1 MSDNRNRSAGARGVC
16 SVDAGGLV
24 TAPIRGQRRR
34 GVPSLVLPGDPDGCG
49 WIAGSGHTYTPCGV
63 NAEHQAQDDKVV
75 RYVGRPTRWG
85 NPYRVVKGRSGLLGV
100 ITPDERVV
108 NLRTDCTA
116 PEAARVAV
124 RGFQHW
130 LGHLDRSKPRAV
142 LARHL
147 APLVTADVLSCWC
160 PLDAPCHADTL
171 CDLVGR
177 LRSGDLVPGLVAT
190 PDVCGG
196 ALRIDGTRFEAAK
209 FAIQDVSGDIFHRG
223 QRLTEDVAIDPDL
236 VLLAARVG
244 GAL

>member
-1 MSDNRNRSAGARGVC
+1 MS
-16 SVDAGGLV
+16 
-24 TAPIRGQRRR
+24 APIRGQRRR

-49 WIAGSGHTYTPCGV
+49 FERERGQSSAEVPRYWLAGEWYDADEPDAVPLT
-63 NAEHQAQDDKVV
+63 V
-75 RYVGRPTRWG
+75 RYVGRPSRWG
-85 NPYRVVKGRSGLLGV
+85 NPAKVVDDGGLGV
-100 ITPDERVV
+100 RYAVMVDGPGFCGGLYADRAAANTRAAWAYESSSRKWVKDE
-108 NLRTDCTA
+108 
-116 PEAARVAV
+116 PIE
-124 RGFQHW
+124 
-130 LGHLDRSKPRAV
+130 

-196 ALRIDGTRFEAAK
+196 ALRIDGYDGYT
-209 FAIQDVSGDIFHRG
+209 VSELADEVR
-223 QRLTEDVAIDPDL
+223 DVATYGDWTSDEAIENIASDEGVDSEL
-236 VLLAARVG
+236 VRLAVRVG

>member
-1 MSDNRNRSAGARGVC
+1 M
-16 SVDAGGLV
+16 
-24 TAPIRGQRRR
+24 
-34 GVPSLVLPGDPDGCG
+34 LPGDPDGCG
-49 WIAGSGHTYTPCGV
+49 WIASGDGLYWPVGNDPIFGHSKPV
-63 NAEHQAQDDKVV
+63 AV

-108 NLRTDCTA
+108 NLRTDCTGS
-116 PEAARVAV
+116 EAARVAV
-124 RGFQHW
+124 RGFRHH
-130 LGHLDRSKPRAV
+130 LDHLDRSKPPAV

-177 LRSGDLVPGLVAT
+177 LRSGDLVPGLVAK

-196 ALRIDGTRFEAAK
+196 ALRVDGTRLTVERTCGALDNLRGRGVISDDAAFEVIAAHYMTG
-209 FAIQDVSGDIFHRG
+209 S
-223 QRLTEDVAIDPDL
+223 EL
-236 VLLAARVG
+236 VRLAAQVG

>member
-1 MSDNRNRSAGARGVC
+1 M
-16 SVDAGGLV
+16 
-24 TAPIRGQRRR
+24 TAPVRGQRRR
-34 GVPSLVLPGDPDGCG
+34 GTPSLVLPGDLDGCG
-49 WIAGSGHTYTPCGV
+49 FERERGQSSAEVPRYWLAGEWYDADEPDAVPLT
-63 NAEHQAQDDKVV
+63 V

-85 NPYRVVKGRSGLLGV
+85 NPAKVVDDGGLGV
-100 ITPDERVV
+100 RYAVMVDGPGFCEGLYADRAAANTRAAWVYESSSRKWVKDE
-108 NLRTDCTA
+108 
-116 PEAARVAV
+116 PIE
-124 RGFQHW
+124 
-130 LGHLDRSKPRAV
+130 

-196 ALRIDGTRFEAAK
+196 ALRIDGTHTDVEWVAGAITERLGWENWSEDRAVLTIAAEC
-209 FAIQDVSGDIFHRG
+209 S
-223 QRLTEDVAIDPDL
+223 IDPEL
-236 VLLAARVG
+236 VRVAAQVG

>member
-1 MSDNRNRSAGARGVC
+1 M
-16 SVDAGGLV
+16 
-24 TAPIRGQRRR
+24 TAPIRGQRRP

-49 WIAGSGHTYTPCGV
+49 WFAIGGGEYVPFPSPPTGHPARERRT
-63 NAEHQAQDDKVV
+63 V

-100 ITPDERVV
+100 ITPDERVLT
-108 NLRTDCTA
+108 LRTDCTA

-124 RGFQHW
+124 RGFRH
-130 LGHLDRSKPRAV
+130 HLDRSKPPVV
-142 LARHL
+142 LAQHL

-160 PLDAPCHADTL
+160 PIDAPCHADTL

-190 PDVCGG
+190 PGVCDG
-196 ALRIDGTRFEAAK
+196 ALRIDGTER
-209 FAIQDVSGDIFHRG
+209 
-223 QRLTEDVAIDPDL
+223 TVAEIASNVDSWLDAGMCRNDMVLQTAETCSLNPEL
-236 VLLAARVG
+236 VRLAARVG